1 MSLLDEIVA
10 RRRERLEEEQALLPL
25 KEIQARL
32 RDLTDLRSAPRS
44 FVHMLTGERVR
55 VIAEIKRRSP
65 SEGLLAPPWLD
76 PRTLAQDYAGSGA
89 AAISVLTE
97 QDYFDG
103 DGFYLR
109 RAREGMPLPVL
120 RKDFIVDEYQIYE
133 SRLLLADAVLLIV
146 SILTEGQLR
155 ALLMLTRELGMEA
168 LVEAHDEWEIET
180 ALQAGAKVVGIN
192 NRDLQTMQT
201 SLETTERLA
210 PLVPLDN
217 ILVSESGINS
227 VAEVERL
234 AAAGVDAVLVGTA
247 LMRAEDPGRAL
258 VPLTKVKSRREA
270 RATERSRATAS
281 RAGKSQLPGNQVT
294 AAPEAPAPSTDKKE
308 PYR

>member
-1 MSLLDEIVA
+1 MSILDEIVA
-10 RRRERLEEEQALLPL
+10 RRRERLEEEQARLPL

-32 RDLTDLRSAPRS
+32 RDLTSLRSAPRS
-44 FVHMLTGERVR
+44 FVHMLTGDKVR

-65 SEGLLAPPWLD
+65 SEGVLAPPWLD

-97 QDYFDG
+97 RDYFDG

-120 RKDFIVDEYQIYE
+120 RKDFLVDEYQIYE

-192 NRDLQTMQT
+192 NRDLQTMQA

-210 PLVPLDN
+210 GLVPLDN
-217 ILVSESGINS
+217 VLVSESGIHN
-227 VAEVERL
+227 VADVERL

-258 VPLTKVKSRREA
+258 VPLTKVKSNRRA
-270 RATERSRATAS
+270 RVARGT
-281 RAGKSQLPGNQVT
+281 
-294 AAPEAPAPSTDKKE
+294 
-308 PYR
+308 